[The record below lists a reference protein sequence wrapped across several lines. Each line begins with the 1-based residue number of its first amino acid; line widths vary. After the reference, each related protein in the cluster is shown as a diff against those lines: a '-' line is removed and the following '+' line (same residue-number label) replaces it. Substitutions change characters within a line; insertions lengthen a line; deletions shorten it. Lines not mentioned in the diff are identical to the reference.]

1 MAFTPFH
8 KLVPASGVA
17 RTPRAAAAVYNHLT
31 SQLDGGPLAAA
42 FRKVVINSGD
52 KSHVVDIFLSS
63 PATGAIF
70 MMVIG
75 GDVTYDASRDMWLS
89 EGEPLEED
97 PCATL
102 IDLANSCGRD
112 VSLVLALPQSFG
124 HEGLPVPAGVTVL
137 CDMPSLSA
145 LRSRNPDGRWME
157 AWNRFLPF
165 LLIDPSEIPATPEA
179 VSGGLPAPG
188 PEVAVQPELPQS
200 APVQAPEYAEPAYEA
215 PAGPEVSVE
224 PGLPG
229 PPEPLEPLPDTHPL
243 LRVLSQ
249 AVTNMIGGRRVIM
262 SGIDI
267 LPSEVTS
274 SVWLLPALTVATALN
289 WRPVVVGRHGKGGFH
304 VILRSCPPE
313 EAPCGFAVTGI
324 QTTSPTLL
332 VVPVL
337 ETFRRTLRDD
347 VFDTD
352 IIMNQF
358 RSWLQRH
365 DINTENVD
373 VLLTEFDLSSEEE
386 G

>member
-31 SQLDGGPLAAA
+31 SLLDGGPLAAA

-63 PATGAIF
+63 PATGAVF

-124 HEGLPVPAGVTVL
+124 HAGLPVPAGVTVL
-137 CDMPSLSA
+137 CGMPSLSA
-145 LRSRNPDGRWME
+145 LRSRIPDGRWME

-165 LLIDPSEIPATPEA
+165 LLIDPSEIPATPDA
-179 VSGGLPAPG
+179 SVGSPAPG
-188 PEVAVQPELPQS
+188 PDV
-200 APVQAPEYAEPAYEA
+200 PVQAPVSSEPADA
-215 PAGPEVSVE
+215 ASAGPEVSVE
-224 PGLPG
+224 PPSPG
-229 PPEPLEPLPDTHPL
+229 PAEPLEPLPDTHPL